1 MFYKTVWN
9 ITSKIQTVKMA
20 LEKTTASDLFLAVLR
35 FKKKITSSLGQIFVF
50 HRTQAASLSVV
61 L

>member
-35 FKKKITSSLGQIFVF
+35 FKKKITSSLG
-50 HRTQAASLSVV
+50 
-61 L
+61 